1 MKNPNAIAEEAKPF
15 LFDAPIPGQSLT
27 NSPEQKYPWEGP
39 PEFTGQKQLT
49 EKIFL
54 DLLKDD
60 NLESVL
66 ELMSNKMPVM
76 DIAQMLLMTG
86 FNKGKMN
93 PDMMLTQLEPTAYML
108 LALAEKAGINPVL
121 SRDDDMAV
129 EKPNENVA
137 RNLKVA
143 EQIKNEVGPRPK
155 FKDMKPA
162 NISPASVGTDIKTK
176 LDNLDTS
183 KIRASILQKQQTKPG
198 KALLDK
204 PEVI

>member
-108 LALAEKAGINPVL
+108 LALAEKAGIDPVL
-121 SRDDDMAV
+121 SRDDDVAID
-129 EKPNENVA
+129 ETDENIEEDVSFTNNV
-137 RNLKVA
+137 RNA
-143 EQIKNEVGPRPK
+143 AGSRAK
-155 FKDMKPA
+155 FQDMKPA
-162 NISPASVGTDIKTK
+162 NISPASVGADIKTK

-198 KALLDK
+198 NALLDK

>member
-1 MKNPNAIAEEAKPF
+1 MNNPNSIAKKAEPF

-27 NSPEQKYPWEGP
+27 NNPEQQYPWEGP

-54 DLLKDD
+54 DLLKED

-66 ELMSNKMPVM
+66 NLMANKTPVM

-86 FNKGKMN
+86 FQKGKMN

-121 SRDDDMAV
+121 SRDDNEAV
-129 EKPNENVA
+129 EEPDQNPEQD
-137 RNLKVA
+137 LA
-143 EQIKNEVGPRPK
+143 EAQEIKNSMGSSQEQG
-155 FKDMKPA
+155 FKNMKPA
-162 NISPASVGTDIKTK
+162 KISPTSVGADIETK
-176 LDNLDTS
+176 LAQLDSS
-183 KIRASILQKQQTKPG
+183 KIRASILQKQPI
-198 KALLDK
+198 K
-204 PEVI
+204 PEVM